1 LFSSGEKNGCSR
13 TPAGGVAGVGR
24 KEVNSMKVKVLIVLV
39 LLALLVIILF
49 QNTQEVIFRIF
60 FWKISMSQVILVPL
74 AIFLGFL
81 FGYFV
86 GRADRQRKKT
96 PV

>member
-1 LFSSGEKNGCSR
+1 
-13 TPAGGVAGVGR
+13 
-24 KEVNSMKVKVLIVLV
+24 MKPKIVLVIV
-39 LLALLVIILF
+39 LLALLLLVLF

-74 AIFLGFL
+74 AVFLGFL

-86 GRADRQRKKT
+86 GIAKRNRNKA
-96 PV
+96 

>member
-1 LFSSGEKNGCSR
+1 MRPKI
-13 TPAGGVAGVGR
+13 
-24 KEVNSMKVKVLIVLV
+24 LIVIV

-49 QNTQEVIFRIF
+49 QNTEEVIFRIF

-86 GRADRQRKKT
+86 GRADRRRKKT